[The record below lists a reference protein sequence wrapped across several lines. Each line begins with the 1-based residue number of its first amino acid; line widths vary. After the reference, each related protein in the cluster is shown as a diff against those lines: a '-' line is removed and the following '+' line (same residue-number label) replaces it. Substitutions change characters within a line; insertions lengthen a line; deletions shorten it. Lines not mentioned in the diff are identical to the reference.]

1 MLRSILASSLAL
13 AAGGLG
19 ISMATQPGT
28 TSAAMGTSAAT
39 AMSATAS
46 TQNPSILDTAISAG
60 KFNTLATALEK
71 AGLLDTLKGS
81 GPFTVLAPTD
91 DAFAKLGNSVN
102 DLLKPENLP
111 RLKAILT
118 YHVIPGRL
126 SSADLI
132 KATNATTVNGQRLN
146 LTLNNGSLS
155 IGDTKITTTD
165 IQCSNGVIHII
176 DSVLIPAKK
185 NIVQTAS
192 GSHDFNTLVAAVK
205 AAGLA
210 ETLSGPGPFTVFAPT
225 DEAFAKVPKDILQK
239 LLLPENKDTLTKIL
253 TYHVVSGRAYASDA
267 ATLSTASTVAGE
279 QVNFSL
285 SSGRLKINESKIVKT
300 DLDTSNGVIHV
311 IDSVLIPPSVNLSS
325 LSSKSTS
332 SSSGSSSSGSSASPA
347 MMTNSADI
355 ITLAIE
361 RGVPLFNDGNPA
373 ACAAIYEVTLA
384 ALLERPNLSSTA
396 RNTLSSALSSGRSE
410 GNASERAWIF
420 RRALDKAA
428 EMPMNAQAMEPVRRG
443 N

>member
-1 MLRSILASSLAL
+1 MIRSILACSLAL

-19 ISMATQPGT
+19 FSMSGLSMASQS
-28 TSAAMGTSAAT
+28 SANAASI
-39 AMSATAS
+39 AVSSMASMS
-46 TQNPSILDTAISAG
+46 NPSILETAASAG
-60 KFNTLATALEK
+60 KFKTLAAAIEK

-91 DAFAKLGNSVN
+91 EAFAKLGNSV
-102 DLLKPENLP
+102 DELLKPENLP

-132 KATNATTVNGQRLN
+132 KAQNATTVNGQRL
-146 LTLNNGSLS
+146 TLSLNGGRLV
-155 IGDTKITTTD
+155 IGDTKVVSTD

-185 NIVQTAS
+185 NIVQTAV
-192 GSHDFNTLVAAVK
+192 GSHDFTTLVAAVK

-210 ETLSGPGPFTVFAPT
+210 DTLSGSGPFTVFAPT
-225 DEAFAKVPKDILQK
+225 DAAFAKVPKEVLQK

-267 ATLSTASTVAGE
+267 ATLSKAATVAGE
-279 QVNFSL
+279 QISL
-285 SSGRLKINESKIVKT
+285 SLKDGRLQVNDSKITKT
-300 DLDTSNGVIHV
+300 DIDTSNGVIHV
-311 IDSVLIPPSVNLSS
+311 IDSVLIPPSVNLST
-325 LSSKSTS
+325 LVDAS
-332 SSSGSSSSGSSASPA
+332 SSVAPAVRVASNNMSAASS
-347 MMTNSADI
+347 DL

-373 ACAAIYEVTLA
+373 ACAAVYEVTIA
-384 ALLERPNLSSTA
+384 ALLERSTLTA
-396 RNTLSSALSSGRSE
+396 TSRSTLNMALSTGRAQSD
-410 GNASERAWIF
+410 ATERAWIF
-420 RRALDKAA
+420 RRALDQAA
-428 EMPMNAQAMEPVRRG
+428 NQMSTAAQPAMQPVRSG
-443 N
+443 T